1 MKDDGIVILS
11 KPKGPVCGGTD
22 ATLDTRA
29 PKVIRSD
36 DMLFFDARSD
46 LGNAPLGAV
55 AAFAAPAKAGY
66 FLFLSTGRW
75 PTSAW
80 ALVKESPFPA
90 LTALV
95 KELDLARDNGRHVFT
110 HGLPE
115 DFGGRLDIRFGS
127 GERISLS
134 DNQFPV
140 LTPAAGEAIAAL
152 FRAAMAGAPA
162 PLPRIDEVQAIRFEE
177 TRSGGGFTR
186 ATLTLRPDGSGVNAK
201 QLRFDDP
208 RVIESETPVDA
219 AAVAELKG
227 LIANCG
233 MLAWEGLP
241 LKNSDATPTRTLT
254 FALADRQI
262 VLPDRQ
268 EVPDPLSHGFFDLQL
283 ALTTQF

>member
-29 PKVIRSD
+29 PKVIQSN
-36 DMLFFDARSD
+36 DMLFFDARSELD
-46 LGNAPLGAV
+46 NAPLGTV

-66 FLFLSTGRW
+66 FLFLSTGRR

-95 KELDLARDNGRHVFT
+95 KELDLASDNGYHSHT
-110 HGLPE
+110 HGLPR

-127 GERISLS
+127 GEQISLS
-134 DNQFPV
+134 NNQFPV
-140 LTPAAGEAIAAL
+140 LSEKQGEAIAAL
-152 FRAAMAGAPA
+152 FRAAMAGAAA
-162 PLPRIDEVQAIRFEE
+162 PLPRADEVRAIRFEE
-177 TRSGGGFTR
+177 TRENGGFTR

-201 QLRFDDP
+201 QSRYDDP
-208 RVIESETPVDA
+208 RVIESESPVDA
-219 AAVAELKG
+219 ADVAAIREI
-227 LIANCG
+227 IADCG

-254 FALADRQI
+254 FTLADRQI

-268 EVPDPLSHGFFDLQL
+268 EVPDPLSHGFFDLQMEL
-283 ALTTQF
+283 ATNH